1 MAILYLDTSA
11 LVKQYVQERGS
22 REVQDL
28 IRTAEHAGTSQI
40 TRTEMAAALAR
51 ATRMGLV
58 PVTEGESAW
67 NGFLKDWEAIT
78 RLKVS
83 GQIID
88 QSSELAW
95 KYPLRGYDALHLA
108 SAVLWQ
114 EILEAQIILAT
125 FDRELWSAGSQA
137 GLIVW
142 PKKLPRK

>member
-11 LVKQYVQERGS
+11 LVKLSVQEKGS
-22 REVQDL
+22 SDVQRL
-28 IRTAEHAGTSQI
+28 VRTAEHAGTSMI

-51 ATRMGLV
+51 ATRMGLI
-58 PVTEGESAW
+58 PRTEGEAAW
-67 NGFLKDWEAIT
+67 NEFLTDWESIT

-83 GQIID
+83 GQIIER
-88 QSSELAW
+88 SSVLAW
-95 KYPLRGYDALHLA
+95 KYPLCGYDALHLA

-114 EILEAQIILAT
+114 ETLETQIVLTT

-142 PKKLPRK
+142 PEKLPRK

>member
-142 PKKLPRK
+142 PDKLPRK

>member
-1 MAILYLDTSA
+1 
-11 LVKQYVQERGS
+11 
-22 REVQDL
+22 
-28 IRTAEHAGTSQI
+28 
-40 TRTEMAAALAR
+40 MAAALAR

-83 GQIID
+83 GQIIE

-95 KYPLRGYDALHLA
+95 KYPLRDYDALHLA

-114 EILEAQIILAT
+114 EILEGQIILAT
-125 FDRELWSAGSQA
+125 FDRELWS
-137 GLIVW
+137 
-142 PKKLPRK
+142 

>member
-51 ATRMGLV
+51 ATRMGLI
-58 PVTEGESAW
+58 PVTEGQSAW
-67 NGFLKDWEAIT
+67 NGFLKDWASIT

-83 GQIID
+83 GQIIE
-88 QSSELAW
+88 QSGDLAW

-114 EILEAQIILAT
+114 ETLETQIILAT
-125 FDRELWSAGSQA
+125 FDRELWSAGRQA

-142 PKKLPRK
+142 PEKLPRK

>member
-83 GQIID
+83 GQIIE

-95 KYPLRGYDALHLA
+95 KYPLRDYDALHLA

>member
-1 MAILYLDTSA
+1 M
-11 LVKQYVQERGS
+11 KQYVQERGS
-22 REVQDL
+22 SEVQDL
-28 IRTAEHAGTSQI
+28 IQAAEHAGTSQI

-51 ATRMGLV
+51 ATRMRLI

-67 NGFLKDWEAIT
+67 NGFLKDWGAIT

-83 GQIID
+83 GQIIE
-88 QSSELAW
+88 QSGNLAW

-108 SAVLWQ
+108 SAILWQ

-125 FDRELWSAGSQA
+125 FDRELWLAGSHA

-142 PKKLPRK
+142 PENLPHK

>member
-11 LVKQYVQERGS
+11 LVKQYVQEHGS
-22 REVQDL
+22 RDVQKL
-28 IRTAEHAGTSQI
+28 IQTAEHAGTSMI
-40 TRTEMAAALAR
+40 TRTEMAAALVR
-51 ATRMGLV
+51 ATRMGLI
-58 PVTEGESAW
+58 PGTEGEAAW
-67 NGFLKDWEAIT
+67 NGFLTDWESIT

-83 GQIID
+83 GQIIER
-88 QSSELAW
+88 SSALAW

-114 EILEAQIILAT
+114 ETLEAQIVLAT

-142 PKKLPRK
+142 PEKLPRK

>member
-11 LVKQYVQERGS
+11 LVKQYVQERSS
-22 REVQDL
+22 RDVQDL
-28 IRTAEHAGTSQI
+28 IQTAEHAGTSQI

-51 ATRMGLV
+51 ATRMGLI

-67 NGFLKDWEAIT
+67 NGFLADWESIT
-78 RLKVS
+78 RLKVT
-83 GQIID
+83 GQIIER
-88 QSSELAW
+88 SSALAW
-95 KYPLRGYDALHLA
+95 KYPLRGYDAMHLA

-114 EILEAQIILAT
+114 ETLDVQIILAT

-142 PKKLPRK
+142 PEKLPRK

>member
-83 GQIID
+83 GQIIE

-142 PKKLPRK
+142 PDKLPRK